1 MQILLACAQN
11 MTTRPELSPSILTKP
26 KFLEEAERHALQLAA
41 FTEAEL
47 GKALKCTPGYPEQTT
62 LSVFFRFRRQR
73 ACRVVIQRHSLS
85 PPPRLGIYRSRL
97 CLRQQPSVDLLLF
110 IWPAPAYGPDQKL
123 PFRG

>member
-1 MQILLACAQN
+1 MQILLACAKN

-47 GKALKCTPGYPEQTT
+47 GKALKCN
-62 LSVFFRFRRQR
+62 
-73 ACRVVIQRHSLS
+73 
-85 PPPRLGIYRSRL
+85 PRLAILNKLRYLSFFDSDDSGPAVFSYNGLVYRH
-97 CLRQQPSVDLLLF
+97 QPSVDLLLF

>member
-1 MQILLACAQN
+1 MQILLACAKN
-11 MTTRPELSPSILTKP
+11 MTTRTGLSPSILTKP
-26 KFLEEAERHALQLAA
+26 KFLEEGERHALQLAA
-41 FTEAEL
+41 LTEAEL
-47 GKALKCTPGYPEQTT
+47 GKALKCNPPEQTT
-62 LSVFFRFRRQR
+62 LSVFFRFRGQR

>member
-1 MQILLACAQN
+1 MQILLACAKN

-47 GKALKCTPGYPEQTT
+47 GKALKCNPRLAILNT
-62 LSVFFRFRRQR
+62 LRRFRRQR